1 MQLSAAEALS
11 MGARRGLTLAA
22 EETSLP
28 PISALYRSILDGI
41 RDGVYF
47 VGLDRAI
54 VFWNRAA
61 ERISGYS
68 ADEVVGR
75 RCADGILRHC
85 TEDGTALCETGS
97 PLKGAMIDGKSQ
109 EVEAWIHHK
118 KGHRVPVT
126 VHATAVRDDAGRI
139 VGSVEVFSDN
149 SRKIVAIEQ
158 AKELNRLAFID
169 ELTGV
174 GNRRSVDIR
183 LRELFADPI
192 GMGMPVGVLFIDVD
206 HFKAFNDRH
215 GHATGDRVLRAV
227 AETLGENLR
236 TYDYVG
242 RWGGEEFVVVTAASS
257 LVEMQLL
264 AARLRSLVEQ
274 TDVDVKGES
283 LGVTVSIGGALARP
297 GDEPDSLVS
306 RADGHL
312 YESKRNGRN
321 RSTVR

>member
-1 MQLSAAEALS
+1 MQISAAEALS
-11 MGARRGLTLAA
+11 MGDRRGLALAA
-22 EETSLP
+22 PETSLP
-28 PISALYRSILDGI
+28 PIGALYRAILDSI

-47 VGLDRAI
+47 VDLDRTI

-61 ERISGYS
+61 ERITGYS
-68 ADEVVGR
+68 ANEVVGR

-85 TEDGTALCETGS
+85 TAEGTALCETGC
-97 PLKGAMIDGKSQ
+97 PLKRTMIDGLPL
-109 EVEAWIHHK
+109 EVEVWLHHK
-118 KGHRVPVT
+118 KGHRVPVS
-126 VHATAVRDDAGRI
+126 VHSTAVFDDTGRI

-149 SRKIVAIEQ
+149 SRTIVALEQ

-174 GNRRSVDIR
+174 GNRRSVEIR
-183 LRELFADPI
+183 LQELFTDAT
-192 GMGMPVGVLFIDVD
+192 GMGMPAGVLFIDID
-206 HFKAFNDRH
+206 HFKTFNDRH

-227 AETLGENLR
+227 AETLGRNLR
-236 TYDYVG
+236 TYDYLG

-257 LVEMQLL
+257 LVDLQLL
-264 AARLRSLVEQ
+264 ADRLRSLVER
-274 TDVDVKGES
+274 TDVDVEGES

-306 RADGHL
+306 RADVHL
-312 YESKRNGRN
+312 YESKRSGRN